1 MHFTI
6 VIPSRD
12 RAATLE
18 HTLRTCIAQ
27 DYDDLE
33 ILVSDNAS
41 TDNTRDVVASY
52 SDRRIRYINT
62 GRRLSM
68 TASFEFAYS
77 HVKPGYLISI
87 GDDDGFPEGA
97 IRKAASIAA
106 ATGTAAIT
114 TERAQYDWPGMAANR
129 ANQILFSLKSGWEH
143 RRVSTFYPQ
152 VLNGRLSYY
161 QIPLLYHCYV
171 TTDLIDTI
179 RRNLGSLFHSQQLDI
194 YSSMLLGGFVA
205 EYVHSHEP
213 LVINGASVKS
223 NGAQHFGEV
232 KDTSEVEK
240 WKLETDIPLRK
251 PFRFAKSHRYLILES
266 FLRARDVLP
275 TLSIYI
281 PNLEGIFLNTLTD
294 IDIAGNHA
302 DAEIVRD
309 VANQMG
315 VSLPQARWPIY
326 RRKLQVKAA
335 RYWNRAI
342 HLRDTIIL
350 DCAKYGANDIAG
362 AARLMAD
369 FRQGNISMRD
379 EAGLLPQFR
388 LALKRS

>member
-6 VIPSRD
+6 VMPTRD
-12 RAATLE
+12 RADMLDHA
-18 HTLRTCIAQ
+18 LRTCIAQ

-41 TDNTRDVVASY
+41 TDHTRDVVASF
-52 SDRRIRYINT
+52 SDSRIRYINT

-97 IRKAASIAA
+97 IRMAARIAESTG
-106 ATGTAAIT
+106 ATAIT
-114 TERAQYDWPGMAANR
+114 TERAQYDWPGVGVNR
-129 ANQILFSLKSGWEH
+129 ANQILFSLKTGWE
-143 RRVSTFYPQ
+143 RRQVSTFYPR

-171 TTDLIDTI
+171 KTDVIDAI
-179 RRNLGSLFHSQQLDI
+179 RAKLGSLFHSQQLDI
-194 YSSMLLGGFVA
+194 YSSMLLGGFVKD
-205 EYVHSHEP
+205 YVHSYEP

-232 KDTSEVEK
+232 KDTSEIKK
-240 WKLETDIPLRK
+240 WKAETDIPLRE

-266 FLRARDVLP
+266 FLQARD
-275 TLSIYI
+275 TL
-281 PNLEGIFLNTLTD
+281 PNLNIYKPDLESIFLNALTD
-294 IDIAGNHA
+294 IDIAGNQA
-302 DAEIVRD
+302 DAQIVRD
-309 VANQMG
+309 VASQLG
-315 VSLPQARWPIY
+315 LSLPQTRWPIL
-326 RRKLQVKAA
+326 RRKLQVKVA
-335 RYWNRAI
+335 RYWHRVNR
-342 HLRDTIIL
+342 LRDTVIL
-350 DCAKYGANDIAG
+350 DCAIYGVKDIAG
-362 AARLMAD
+362 AARLMGA
-369 FRQGNISMRD
+369 FKRGTIFMKR
-379 EAGLLPQFR
+379 EAGLLAQFR